1 MTLTAEAER
10 DAALDGVAANAGSV
24 FLAKAMQ
31 FTLGYLSEHPSASG
45 EDITLACKAAGI
57 IPHDDRAFGHVYR
70 RLSKFGQIEKCGF
83 TPRKRGHLTSGGNVW
98 RLAAHQEEA

>member
-1 MTLTAEAER
+1 MTITAEAER
-10 DAALDGVAANAGSV
+10 DAAIEGVAANAGSV
-24 FLAKAMQ
+24 FLARAMQ

-45 EDITLACKAAGI
+45 EEITFACKDAGI
-57 IPHDDRAFGHVYR
+57 IPHDDRSFGAVYR

-98 RLAAHQEEA
+98 RLAEKEHHS